1 MTLPSIYDTED
12 DPNRVG
18 DEDYMPTRAFQE
30 RDIDADYDR
39 FVESQMERETNTGEG
54 V

>member
-12 DPNRVG
+12 DPMRTA
-18 DEDYMPTRAFQE
+18 DPDWTPIRSFQE
-30 RDIDADYDR
+30 RDPDADYDR
-39 FVESQMERETNTGEG
+39 WVESQMERETNSGDG